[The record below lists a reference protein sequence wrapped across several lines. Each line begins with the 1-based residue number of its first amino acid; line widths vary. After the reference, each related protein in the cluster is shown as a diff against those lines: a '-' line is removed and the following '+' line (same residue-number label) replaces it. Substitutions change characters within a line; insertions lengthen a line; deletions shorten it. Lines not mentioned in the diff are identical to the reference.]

1 MRKMVFYLRLALQTA
16 VGRLQKAM
24 LGNNIVSVITR
35 SANGIF
41 AVDIEDRGVGKE
53 LRHNGEYGQDEL
65 ERIFQY
71 AGADDRVLVVGAHL
85 GALVVPIA
93 KHCKSVVAIEAN
105 PDTFGLLKTNL
116 MLNDVA
122 NVSAHNIAAS
132 DKTEQLIN
140 GIFYV
145 MRAGCPWRLL
155 PSGFAAVEHDLSL
168 VCDVPRR
175 ESLREDQRRAG
186 HARSRTGRPP
196 SQSTGAIIDSESIK
210 TTEAGGPR
218 GYDAGKKIN
227 GRKRHALVDTD
238 GRGLV
243 LEPHSASIQD
253 RDGGGPLLQASRRIF
268 PFIERVS
275 PTAGMRVRRSPRH

>member
-16 VGRLQKAM
+16 VGRLQTAM

-35 SANGIF
+35 SANGVF

-71 AGADDRVLVVGAHL
+71 VGADDRVLVVGAHL

-116 MLNDVA
+116 MLNDIA

-132 DKTEQLIN
+132 DKTEQLEFVAGRSN
-140 GIFYV
+140 SGGSKRMPKVRAFEYFYDAPQTV
-145 MRAGCPWRLL
+145 T
-155 PSGFAAVEHDLSL
+155 VEAHALDSYLDGENFSL
-168 VCDVPRR
+168 VFMDIEGSEYFALKGMQDILRNTKTLFIEYLPHHLKNVSDVTPQ
-175 ESLREDQRRAG
+175 EFLAQIEP
-186 HARSRTGRPP
+186 HFETLFIP
-196 SQSTGAIIDSESIK
+196 SKNI
-210 TTEAGGPR
+210 R
-218 GYDAGKKIN
+218 VGKPQLLT
-227 GRKRHALVDTD
+227 ALQTMFERDEGD
-238 GRGLV
+238 DGLV
-243 LEPHSASIQD
+243 FAK
-253 RDGGGPLLQASRRIF
+253 
-268 PFIERVS
+268 V
-275 PTAGMRVRRSPRH
+275 